1 MSEKISVNI
10 AECRVAEGN
19 SILESIGVG
28 SCVVVCLY
36 DAEKK
41 IGGLAHILLPGRKSS
56 HEKNPL
62 RFAHSALDALI
73 GQMRS
78 LGCRRIVAKIF
89 GGASMFPTVQ
99 SSIGD
104 DNVKSARKKLHA
116 ENIQIRAEDVGGS
129 QGRSI
134 WFEISTGRVVVGK
147 VYGETKEY

>member
-10 AECRVAEGN
+10 AECRVAGGN
-19 SILESIGVG
+19 AILESVGVG

-36 DAEKK
+36 DAGKK

-62 RFAHSALDALI
+62 RFVYAALDAI
-73 GQMRS
+73 VKQMRS
-78 LGCRRIVAKIF
+78 RGCKSIIAKIF
-89 GGASMFPTVQ
+89 GGASMFPTIQ
-99 SSIGD
+99 NSIGN
-104 DNVKSARKKLHA
+104 DNVKSVRKKLHA
-116 ENIQIRAEDVGGS
+116 ENIRIVAEDVGGS

-134 WFEISTGRVVVGK
+134 WFDVSTGRVVVGK